1 MSIKKTILVQ
11 IGETMKV
18 LALLLWTPIL
28 CILHSNAFSQVI
40 VNKTESYISRLN
52 KGTVYEMG
60 AARLTDGDILFFY
73 HTATEEKLD
82 FAEILLSDQSDFDKL
97 YDIILDGFNT
107 KDERQ
112 VKVDLGDSFLYLY
125 YTPMLFSSPYLH
137 ITHGYKS
144 SPYVTKRSQ
153 QLSLKDVKK
162 AFGKSPS

>member
-1 MSIKKTILVQ
+1 
-11 IGETMKV
+11 
-18 LALLLWTPIL
+18 
-28 CILHSNAFSQVI
+28 
-40 VNKTESYISRLN
+40 
-52 KGTVYEMG
+52 MG

-112 VKVDLGDSFLYLY
+112 IKVDLGDSFLYLY